1 MPPLA
6 AARVEFPFPYPQFS
20 ERFSPMRQSSVVSRR
35 VAATAVSLVLT
46 LGVAACAGPEDTGA
60 KGGTSGKAAGAP
72 QKGGTLTV
80 LNTEAQ
86 TDFDPARLYTSGG
99 GNVPS
104 LVFRTLTTRNRE
116 AGAAGTQVVPDL
128 ATDTGRPNKDAT
140 EWTYTLKEGLKFEDG
155 TPITSADIKY
165 GIERSF
171 AAELSG
177 GAPYLR
183 DWLIGGDTYQGP
195 YKDKKGLASIVTPD
209 PRTIVFKLKK
219 PEGEFPFVATQT
231 QFAPVPK
238 AKDTGAAYEEHPV
251 SSGPYKVVKNENDGE
266 RLTLERN
273 EHWDAETDE
282 ERKAYP
288 DRIDVRSGLDEAVIN
303 QRLATSTGADASAI
317 TTDTNLGPA
326 ELAQV
331 GSDKALAAR
340 VGTGHFGFTNYI
352 AFNPKVK
359 PFDNPKVRQA
369 ISYAINRTSVV
380 NAAGGSALAEPATT
394 FLPEQKAFG
403 FTPYD
408 HFPAG
413 KTGDPEKA
421 RQLLKEAGHPNG
433 LTITLLHSTAQNRTT
448 SPEIATA
455 VQEALGKAGITVKL
469 DGQQPNSFNEKRWS
483 VKDAPGFFLS
493 RWGADWPAG
502 GPFLAPIFDGRQI
515 VANGSNYNHAQL
527 NDPAVNKEID
537 EINKLTD
544 LKAAA
549 ARWGALD
556 KKIGEQA
563 LDVPLFHPVYKRLVG
578 KNVKNVVISDW
589 TGVLDISQVS
599 VK

>member
-1 MPPLA
+1 MSRPK
-6 AARVEFPFPYPQFS
+6 F
-20 ERFSPMRQSSVVSRR
+20 RQSHISRR
-35 VAATAVSLVLT
+35 VAAVAVSLVLA
-46 LGVAACAGPEDTGA
+46 GGAAACGPKDGADQAGAGDKAGA
-60 KGGTSGKAAGAP
+60 AGGAP

-80 LNTEAQ
+80 LNTEPQ
-86 TDFDPARLYTSGG
+86 EDFDPARLYTSGG

-116 AGAAGTQVVPDL
+116 GGAAGAKVVPDL
-128 ATDTGRPNKDAT
+128 ATDIGKPNADAT
-140 EWTYTLKEGLKFEDG
+140 EWTFTLKDGLKYEDG
-155 TPITSADIKY
+155 SPITTADIKY

-183 DWLIGGDTYQGP
+183 DWLVGGETYEGP
-195 YKDKKGLASIVTPD
+195 YKDGGKGLDSIVVPD
-209 PRTIVFKLKK
+209 TKTIVFKLRK
-219 PEGEFPFVATQT
+219 PEGDFPFVATQT

-238 AKDTGAAYEEHPV
+238 AKDTGVKYEEHPI

-266 RLTLERN
+266 HLTLERN
-273 EHWDAETDE
+273 EHWDPKTDE

-288 DRIDVRSGLDEAVIN
+288 DAIDVRAGLDAAVVN
-303 QRLATSTGADASAI
+303 QRLTTSSGPDAAAI

-326 ELAQV
+326 ELAQI
-331 GSDKALAAR
+331 GDNKELSSR
-340 VGTGHFGFTNYI
+340 VGTGHFGYINYL
-352 AFNPKVK
+352 AFNPKVA

-369 ISYAINRTSVV
+369 ISYAINRTSVI

-394 FLPEQKAFG
+394 FLPEHEAFG
-403 FTPYD
+403 FAPYD

-413 KTGDPEKA
+413 KTGDPAKA
-421 RQLLKEAGHPNG
+421 KEVLKEAGYPDG
-433 LTITLLHSTAQNRTT
+433 LTITLTHSNAQNRQT
-448 SPEIATA
+448 SPEVATA
-455 VQEALGKAGITVKL
+455 VQQALAAAGITVKL
-469 DGQQPNSFNEKRWS
+469 EGLENNAFNERRW
-483 VKDAPGFFLS
+483 DAKNTPGFFLS
-493 RWGADWPAG
+493 RWGADWPSG

-527 NDPAVNKEID
+527 NDPAVNAEID
-537 EINKLTD
+537 EIAKLTD
-544 LKAAA
+544 TAAA
-549 ARWGALD
+549 AKRWGALD

-578 KNVKNVVISDW
+578 KDVKNVVISDW
-589 TGVLDISQVS
+589 TGVLDISQVA

>member
-1 MPPLA
+1 
-6 AARVEFPFPYPQFS
+6 
-20 ERFSPMRQSSVVSRR
+20 MRQPSLIARR
-35 VAATAVSLVLT
+35 VAAVSVSLV
-46 LGVAACAGPEDTGA
+46 V
-60 KGGTSGKAAGAP
+60 AAGAAACGP
-72 QKGGTLTV
+72 KDNDAKSSGGDSKPRKGGTLTV
-80 LNTEAQ
+80 LNSSPLE
-86 TDFDPARLYTSGG
+86 DFDPARLYTSGG

-116 AGAAGTQVVPDL
+116 DGAAGAKVVPDL
-128 ATDTGRPNKDAT
+128 ATDTGRPSKDAT
-140 EWTYTLKEGLKFEDG
+140 VWTYTLKKGLKYEDG

-183 DWLIGGDTYQGP
+183 DWLIGGADYQGP
-195 YKDKKGLASIVTPD
+195 YKDKKGLDSIETPD
-209 PRTIVFKLKK
+209 DLTIVFHLDK
-219 PEGEFPFVATQT
+219 PEGEFPYLATQT

-238 AKDTGAAYEEHPV
+238 AKDKGTKYEEHPI

-273 EHWDAETDE
+273 TYWSASTDA

-288 DRIDVRSGLDEAVIN
+288 DKIDVRSGLDSSVIN
-303 QRLATSTGADASAI
+303 QRLSASQGADAAAV

-326 ELAQV
+326 ELAKV
-331 GSDKALAAR
+331 TGDKELASR
-340 VGTGHFGFTNYI
+340 VGTGHFGYTDYI

-369 ISYAINRTSVV
+369 ISYAIDRTSVI
-380 NAAGGSALAEPATT
+380 NAAGGSSLAEAATT
-394 FLPEQKAFG
+394 YLPNQKSFG
-403 FTPYD
+403 YTPYD

-413 KTGDPEKA
+413 KSGTPAKA
-421 RQLLKEAGHPNG
+421 KELLKEAGYPNG
-433 LTITLLHSTAQNRTT
+433 LTITLTHSNEKDFET

-455 VQEALGKAGITVKL
+455 IQDALKKAGFTVKL
-469 DGQQPNSFNEKRWS
+469 QGLEINDYKDKIHS
-483 VKDAPGFFLS
+483 VKTEPGFFLAH
-493 RWGADWPAG
+493 WGADWPSG

-515 VANGSNYNHAQL
+515 VKGGANFNTGFL
-527 NDPAVNKEID
+527 NDKSVNDEID
-537 EINKLTD
+537 AINKLTNLD
-544 LKAAA
+544 EAAK
-549 ARWGALD
+549 RWGALD

-563 LDVPLFHPVYKRLVG
+563 LTVPLFHPVYKRLYG
-578 KNVKNVVISDW
+578 SAVKNVVISDW
-589 TGVLDISQVS
+589 TGVLDISQVA

>member
-1 MPPLA
+1 
-6 AARVEFPFPYPQFS
+6 
-20 ERFSPMRQSSVVSRR
+20 MRQPSLIARR
-35 VAATAVSLVLT
+35 VAAVSVSLV
-46 LGVAACAGPEDTGA
+46 V
-60 KGGTSGKAAGAP
+60 AAGAAACGP
-72 QKGGTLTV
+72 KDNDAKSSGGDSKPRKGGTLTV
-80 LNTEAQ
+80 LNSSPLE
-86 TDFDPARLYTSGG
+86 DFDPARLYTSGG

-116 AGAAGTQVVPDL
+116 DGAAGAKVVPDL
-128 ATDTGRPNKDAT
+128 ATDTGRPSKDAT
-140 EWTYTLKEGLKFEDG
+140 VWTYTLKKGLKYEDG

-183 DWLIGGDTYQGP
+183 DWLIGGADYQGP
-195 YKDKKGLASIVTPD
+195 YKDKKGLDSIETPD
-209 PRTIVFKLKK
+209 DLTIVFHLNK
-219 PEGEFPFVATQT
+219 PEGEFPYLATQT

-238 AKDTGAAYEEHPV
+238 AKDKGTKYEEHPI

-273 EHWDAETDE
+273 TYWSASTDA

-288 DRIDVRSGLDEAVIN
+288 HKIDVRSGLDSSVIN
-303 QRLATSTGADASAI
+303 QRLSASQGADAAAV

-326 ELAQV
+326 ELAKV
-331 GSDKALAAR
+331 TGDKELASR
-340 VGTGHFGFTNYI
+340 VGTGHFGYTDYI

-369 ISYAINRTSVV
+369 ISYAIDRTSVI
-380 NAAGGSALAEPATT
+380 NAAGGSSLAEAATT
-394 FLPEQKAFG
+394 YLPNQKSFG
-403 FTPYD
+403 YTPYD

-413 KTGDPEKA
+413 KSGNPAKA
-421 RQLLKEAGHPNG
+421 KELLKEAGYPNG
-433 LTITLLHSTAQNRTT
+433 LTITLTHSNEKDFET

-455 VQEALGKAGITVKL
+455 IQDALKKAGFTVKL
-469 DGQQPNSFNEKRWS
+469 QGLEINDYKDKIHS
-483 VKDAPGFFLS
+483 VKTEPGFFLAH
-493 RWGADWPAG
+493 WGADWPSG

-515 VANGSNYNHAQL
+515 VKGGANFNTGFL
-527 NDPAVNKEID
+527 NDKSVNDEID
-537 EINKLTD
+537 AINKLTNLD
-544 LKAAA
+544 EAAK
-549 ARWGALD
+549 RWGALD

-563 LDVPLFHPVYKRLVG
+563 LTVPLFHPVYKRLYG
-578 KNVKNVVISDW
+578 SAVKNVVISDW
-589 TGVLDISQVS
+589 TGVLDISQVA